1 MKVYKELAGQ
11 TIIYGLGTII
21 PRVLNFLLTPLYTY
35 TLIESQF
42 GVITELYSYVAF
54 FMVLL
59 TLGMETTFFKFG
71 SLNTNS
77 KTLFNNTFGI
87 LFLSA
92 SFFIV
97 FVLIFK
103 DNIANIIGYSNYS
116 LLIVYLA
123 FIIFFDVITAI
134 PLAKLRHENRAK
146 FFAIIR
152 TSNVLINISLNI
164 FFFVICKDSD
174 NTFLSGLYNEKI
186 GVGYAFISNLIAS
199 FFNFVVLLPIMLK
212 FKINFNKE
220 LLVKMFKYAMP
231 LVIVGFAGMVN
242 EVADKIFLKYLT
254 SSDLI
259 PLKQVGIYGANY
271 KLAVLMTIFIQM
283 FKYAAEPFFFKHAS
297 SIDAKEIYSKVMTW
311 FIIFCLLIFLMVT
324 LYIDIFKL
332 LIGSNYRVGLFIVP
346 IVLLANMLLG
356 IYYNLSVWYKINNLT
371 HLGAIISVI
380 GVIITV
386 LLNFILIPIIGYL
399 GSAIATLSCYFSMVV
414 ISYFVGKKHYK
425 INYQLTRIFGYTI
438 FALFLFFVNNYFK
451 DNTFII
457 NILKS
462 TFLMMTFLIVII
474 KVEAISLLSLKNF
487 IGIKK

>member
-1 MKVYKELAGQ
+1 
-11 TIIYGLGTII
+11 
-21 PRVLNFLLTPLYTY
+21 
-35 TLIESQF
+35 
-42 GVITELYSYVAF
+42 
-54 FMVLL
+54 
-59 TLGMETTFFKFG
+59 
-71 SLNTNS
+71 
-77 KTLFNNTFGI
+77 
-87 LFLSA
+87 
-92 SFFIV
+92 
-97 FVLIFK
+97 
-103 DNIANIIGYSNYS
+103 
-116 LLIVYLA
+116 
-123 FIIFFDVITAI
+123 
-134 PLAKLRHENRAK
+134 
-146 FFAIIR
+146 
-152 TSNVLINISLNI
+152 LINISLNI

-212 FKINFNKE
+212 FNINFNKE

-242 EVADKIFLKYLT
+242 EVADKIFIKYLT
-254 SSDLI
+254 PSYLI

-297 SIDAKEIYSKVMTW
+297 NIDAKEIYSKVMTW

-371 HLGAIISVI
+371 HLGAIISVV
-380 GVIITV
+380 GVVITV

-462 TFLMMTFLIVII
+462 TFLMIIFLIVII

-487 IGIKK
+487 IGNKN